1 MNAKSTA
8 LGMLK
13 SKSIWLFSVLQVIM
27 LLAQPYLV
35 KYGIDPSVTNLV
47 VDIIA
52 VALLRLITK
61 SSLAEKGSG
70 FEKFKEVLE
79 KSDQFLSNPFYRQLL
94 APIFEKNGIK
104 LPEPVDQKK
113 YKIAG
118 KLYYKLPDGSF
129 IPV

>member
-13 SKSIWLFSVLQVIM
+13 SKSIGLFLVLQVIM
-27 LLAQPYLV
+27 LMAQPYLV
-35 KYGIDPSVTNLV
+35 KYGVDPAVTNAI
-47 VDIIA
+47 VDIVA

-70 FEKFKEVLE
+70 FEKFKEVLD
-79 KSDQFLSNPFYRQLL
+79 KSDQFLSNPFYRSLL

-104 LPEPVDQKK
+104 IPEPVDQKK